1 VSALGDDPSQY
12 DAKTLRAFVL
22 ERARHSGRSATQVLI
37 TALRS
42 FLRYLATERKCS
54 ATLAKAI
61 PNVAGWRLSSLPRYL
76 SDSEVQRT
84 IDACDVDTLQGVR
97 DRAILVL
104 LVRLGLRASDVAGL
118 RLFDFDWQVATVVVS
133 GKSRQEA
140 RLPLPQEVGD
150 AVLQYLEVRP
160 QHETVYV
167 FLRIPAPRQRL
178 SPTGVS
184 TIARRAMRQAGLST
198 PRGAHILRHTAATQ
212 WLRQGVSLDAI
223 RTLLRHRSMD
233 MTATYAKV
241 DIELLRQVVQP
252 WPEVLRCS

>member
-1 VSALGDDPSQY
+1 
-12 DAKTLRAFVL
+12 
-22 ERARHSGRSATQVLI
+22 
-37 TALRS
+37 
-42 FLRYLATERKCS
+42 
-54 ATLAKAI
+54 
-61 PNVAGWRLSSLPRYL
+61 LSSLPRYL